1 MTSSPPRPATEVAR
15 LLAQAGAEGEVRG
28 LPEDGTVAQ
37 VAAELGVPVGAV
49 VAGHVFAVDDA
60 PLLVLTSSSHR
71 VDAAHVADLLGVRA
85 VRPAPAEF
93 VGRHTGQ
100 PVDAVAP
107 VGHPEPIGTLVDV
120 ELARYDRVWAPAG
133 HPGTFFATSYEEL
146 LRLTAGTAAEVGG
159 GPEHVDP
166 AVHGAAVREV
176 VGG

>member
-28 LPEDGTVAQ
+28 LPQDAGVAQ

-60 PLLVLTSSSHR
+60 PVLVLTSGRHR
-71 VDAAHVADLLGVRA
+71 VDAAQLADLLGVPA
-85 VRPAPAEF
+85 VRPAPADF

-100 PVDAVAP
+100 PVGAVAP
-107 VGHPEPIGTLVDV
+107 LGHPEPIGTLVDV

-146 LRLTAGTAAEVGG
+146 LRLTAGTAAEVGT
-159 GPEHVDP
+159 GPTTAE
-166 AVHGAAVREV
+166 AVAP
-176 VGG
+176 